1 MGILNKIKT
10 KLRLAKNK
18 VKGRKYTSLQK
29 PVQDMTYEEVSKEL
43 AKKEKGIFSLDN
55 NFEGRNFELIKKFL
69 IENRKDDFKIDYLV
83 KIQNNSNISK
93 SVKINFIEKFISIY
107 QESELLKLLNIG
119 VDKINDNTKR
129 LIVRL
134 CVEKLPEDLLLKY
147 FDYTYI
153 ELGYLRKLLNRISV
167 DGKITILNN
176 LNNKKV
182 KEKLFLEEVAKLDF
196 NCAKEL
202 YEKVILF
209 GYEDIENFYIKKIK
223 SSNSENVYN
232 IVNQIEYISP
242 NLAKEFDKLIE
253 HKNPDEVIDYINNND
268 VKKGGIIY
276 LNRMFNFDDKK
287 KVFSS
292 LKKEEDRKNA
302 LVIFTE
308 DVDKSEFIQMI
319 KEEKSE
325 NIKTELLHNMP
336 MLLKE
341 KDRFFSEV
349 EIWDLF

>member
-43 AKKEKGIFSLDN
+43 AKKEKVIFSLDN

-69 IENRKDDFKIDYLV
+69 IENRKEDFKIDYLV

-134 CVEKLPEDLLLKY
+134 CVEKLPEDLLLRY

-153 ELGYLRKLLNRISV
+153 ELGYLRKLLNRISI

-182 KEKLFLEEVAKLDF
+182 KEKLFLEEVDKLDF

-276 LNRMFNFDDKK
+276 LNRMFSFDDKK

-349 EIWDLF
+349 EIGELF

>member
-43 AKKEKGIFSLDN
+43 AKKEKVIFSLDN

-83 KIQNNSNISK
+83 KIQNNSNIAK

-107 QESELLKLLNIG
+107 QESELFKLLNIS

-153 ELGYLRKLLNRISV
+153 ELGYLRKLLNRISI

-182 KEKLFLEEVAKLDF
+182 KEKLFLEEVDKLDF
-196 NCAKEL
+196 NCAKKL

-232 IVNQIEYISP
+232 IINQIEYISP

-276 LNRMFNFDDKK
+276 LNRMFSFDDKK

-302 LVIFTE
+302 LVIFTG
-308 DVDKSEFIQMI
+308 DVNKSEFIQMI

-349 EIWDLF
+349 EIWELF

>member
-1 MGILNKIKT
+1 M
-10 KLRLAKNK
+10 
-18 VKGRKYTSLQK
+18 
-29 PVQDMTYEEVSKEL
+29 
-43 AKKEKGIFSLDN
+43 
-55 NFEGRNFELIKKFL
+55 
-69 IENRKDDFKIDYLV
+69 
-83 KIQNNSNISK
+83 
-93 SVKINFIEKFISIY
+93 
-107 QESELLKLLNIG
+107 
-119 VDKINDNTKR
+119 
-129 LIVRL
+129 
-134 CVEKLPEDLLLKY
+134 
-147 FDYTYI
+147 
-153 ELGYLRKLLNRISV
+153 
-167 DGKITILNN
+167 
-176 LNNKKV
+176 
-182 KEKLFLEEVAKLDF
+182 FLEEVAKLDF

>member
-43 AKKEKGIFSLDN
+43 AKKEKVIFSLDN

-83 KIQNNSNISK
+83 KIQNNSNIAK

-107 QESELLKLLNIG
+107 QESELFKLLNIS

-153 ELGYLRKLLNRISV
+153 ELGYLRKLLNRISI

-232 IVNQIEYISP
+232 IINQIEYISP

-276 LNRMFNFDDKK
+276 LNRMFSFDDKK

-292 LKKEEDRKNA
+292 LKKEEDRK
-302 LVIFTE
+302 
-308 DVDKSEFIQMI
+308 
-319 KEEKSE
+319 
-325 NIKTELLHNMP
+325 
-336 MLLKE
+336 ML
-341 KDRFFSEV
+341 
-349 EIWDLF
+349 WLFLQGMLIRVSLYR

>member
-43 AKKEKGIFSLDN
+43 AKKEKVIFSLDN

-83 KIQNNSNISK
+83 KIQNNSNIAK

-107 QESELLKLLNIG
+107 QESELFKLLNIS

-153 ELGYLRKLLNRISV
+153 ELGYLRKLLNRISI

-182 KEKLFLEEVAKLDF
+182 KEKLFLEEVDKLDF

-209 GYEDIENFYIKKIK
+209 GYEDIENFYINKIK

-253 HKNPDEVIDYINNND
+253 HKNPAEVIDYINNND

-276 LNRMFNFDDKK
+276 LNRMFSFDEKK
-287 KVFSS
+287 KVFNS

-308 DVDKSEFIQMI
+308 DVGKSEFIQMI

-349 EIWDLF
+349 EIWELF